1 MVIIHK
7 LTLLLTKD
15 LITDGFCIILFLLG
29 LCKFPRSAPPPL
41 GPRGLSGVRG
51 ARALPRIDIP
61 RGLLAG
67 GDAAV
72 LLVLAAGFLAGS
84 AAGALAGSA
93 AFDLVPQLLAEDG
106 SVYGG
111 GSYAALLLD
120 CSAAHLLTLLFS
132 TSVFGVLLI
141 PAAMAMRGFTLACSA
156 AWLAAA
162 WPGDGWALALAVL
175 ALPALFTVPSLF
187 VTAQSGM
194 AFSLRL
200 LGAYTRPAP
209 PMPRRRGDGRAAA
222 VALMLLAAA
231 GVEYFIV
238 PTLVRLILK

>member
-1 MVIIHK
+1 M
-7 LTLLLTKD
+7 
-15 LITDGFCIILFLLG
+15 
-29 LCKFPRSAPPPL
+29 
-41 GPRGLSGVRG
+41 
-51 ARALPRIDIP
+51 
-61 RGLLAG
+61 
-67 GDAAV
+67 

-132 TSVFGVLLI
+132 TSVIGVLLI

-194 AFSLRL
+194 ACALRL
-200 LGAYTRPAP
+200 LGAYTRRAP

>member
-1 MVIIHK
+1 M
-7 LTLLLTKD
+7 
-15 LITDGFCIILFLLG
+15 
-29 LCKFPRSAPPPL
+29 
-41 GPRGLSGVRG
+41 
-51 ARALPRIDIP
+51 
-61 RGLLAG
+61 
-67 GDAAV
+67 

-132 TSVFGVLLI
+132 TSVIGVLLI

-156 AWLAAA
+156 AWLTAA

-200 LGAYTRPAP
+200 LGAYTRRAP
-209 PMPRRRGDGRAAA
+209 PMPRRRGDGTRGGGGAYAARRGRGGVFYCADARAAHTKISK
-222 VALMLLAAA
+222 LRGGMSLC
-231 GVEYFIV
+231 
-238 PTLVRLILK
+238 